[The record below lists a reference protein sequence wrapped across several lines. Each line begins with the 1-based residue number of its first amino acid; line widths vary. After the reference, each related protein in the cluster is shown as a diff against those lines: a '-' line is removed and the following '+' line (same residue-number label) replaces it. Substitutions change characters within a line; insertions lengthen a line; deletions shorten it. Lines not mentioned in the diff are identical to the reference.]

1 MLGHFWKLTCWK
13 SARRCGAKHISKSK
27 CTKHT
32 KLGALLEVDTLKKVH
47 TVVAR
52 STFPSQNV
60 QNTTCSEHFWKLTC
74 RKSARRCGAKHISKS
89 KCTKH
94 TMLGA
99 LLEVDMLK
107 KCTPLWREAHFQ
119 VKSVKNWRDR
129 STLERSDVILGGRR
143 KGFCTLSKVSK
154 TWRFC
159 SSVSKALAGVGLLK
173 RICKEAFCVAVAVQ
187 ETCSSEMF
195 GGQGADFLRSV
206 AFWSIRSSGRFA
218 KVILRDRCSTS
229 YDLALFRGRRNT
241 LDRWS
246 GNIAKRIGTRSSAL
260 HSSFH
265 FSMKSRRIAAFLMLS
280 TSKIEEV
287 SQNFFVF
294 WYCQK
299 IEEVL
304 ENCYLS
310 SSKIEEISQ
319 NSFVF
324 KLADRQLDK

>member
-1 MLGHFWKLTCWK
+1 MICHSGASKSRVAKAAGAEPSDQLRDKKLHAVVARSTFPSQNVQSTPCSGTFGSWHVGKVHAVVARSTFPSQNVQNTPCLEHCWKLTCWK
-13 SARRCGAKHISKSK
+13 SARRCGAKHISKSRVWK
-27 CTKHT
+27 TD
-32 KLGALLEVDTLKKVH
+32 GIEALL
-47 TVVAR
+47 
-52 STFPSQNV
+52 NV
-60 QNTTCSEHFWKLTC
+60 QMSFWG
-74 RKSARRCGAKHISKS
+74 AGAKDFAPCQKWA
-89 KCTKH
+89 K
-94 TMLGA
+94 
-99 LLEVDMLK
+99 
-107 KCTPLWREAHFQ
+107 
-119 VKSVKNWRDR
+119 RD
-129 STLERSDVILGGRR
+129 
-143 KGFCTLSKVSK
+143 GFVA
-154 TWRFC
+154 
-159 SSVSKALAGVGLLK
+159 VSKALAGVGLLK

-324 KLADRQLDK
+324 KLADRQIDR